1 MFDKHTH
8 TLIAQRLD
16 QAEKQ
21 REQIRAISLDYPEIT
36 IEDAYAVQREWVR
49 LKIAEGRTLKG
60 HKIGLTSKAMQASSQ
75 ISEPDYGA
83 LLDDMF
89 FHDGSDIPTD
99 RFIVPRIE
107 VELAFV
113 LAKPLRGPNCT
124 LFDVYNATD
133 YVIPAL
139 ELIDA
144 RCHNIDPETQRPRKV
159 FDTISDNAA
168 NAGVILGGRPIKPD
182 ELDLRWISALMY
194 RNGVIEE
201 TGVAAGVLNHPANG
215 VAWLANKLAPYD
227 VQLEAGQ
234 IILGGS
240 FTRRFRRVR
249 ATPSTSITATWV
261 PLAAALFKER
271 TMENSFKAALK
282 AGRPQIGLWLGLSS
296 SYSAELLAGAG
307 FDWLLIDG
315 EHAPNNV
322 QTVLTQLQAIAPYP
336 SQPVVRPSWNDP
348 VQIKQLLDVGTQTL
362 LVPMVQNA
370 DEAREAVRATRYPPA
385 GIRGV
390 GSALARASRWN
401 RIPDYLQKAND
412 QMCVLVQIETREA
425 MKNLPQILEVE
436 GVDGVFIGP
445 ADLSADMGYAGNP
458 QHPEVQAAIEQAIVQ
473 IREAGKAPGIL
484 IANEQLAKR
493 YLELGAL
500 FVAVGV
506 DTTLLARAAEALAA
520 RFGAQATAIKPGV
533 Y

>member
-1 MFDKHTH
+1 
-8 TLIAQRLD
+8 
-16 QAEKQ
+16 
-21 REQIRAISLDYPEIT
+21 
-36 IEDAYAVQREWVR
+36 
-49 LKIAEGRTLKG
+49 
-60 HKIGLTSKAMQASSQ
+60 
-75 ISEPDYGA
+75 
-83 LLDDMF
+83 
-89 FHDGSDIPTD
+89 
-99 RFIVPRIE
+99 
-107 VELAFV
+107 
-113 LAKPLRGPNCT
+113 
-124 LFDVYNATD
+124 
-133 YVIPAL
+133 
-139 ELIDA
+139 
-144 RCHNIDPETQRPRKV
+144 
-159 FDTISDNAA
+159 
-168 NAGVILGGRPIKPD
+168 
-182 ELDLRWISALMY
+182 
-194 RNGVIEE
+194 
-201 TGVAAGVLNHPANG
+201 
-215 VAWLANKLAPYD
+215 
-227 VQLEAGQ
+227 
-234 IILGGS
+234 
-240 FTRRFRRVR
+240 
-249 ATPSTSITATWV
+249 
-261 PLAAALFKER
+261 
-271 TMENSFKAALK
+271 MENSFKAALK

-370 DEAREAVRATRYPPA
+370 DEAREAVRATRYPP
-385 GIRGV
+385 
-390 GSALARASRWN
+390 SRWN

-425 MKNLPQILEVE
+425 MKNLPQILDVE

-520 RFGAQATAIKPGV
+520 RFGAQATAVKPGV